1 MAIEGGAGREHCVSF
16 SLQDN
21 RQAVVMGNS
30 MQEDGAGD
38 MMMKSGLE
46 TLCDTNTPC
55 NPDSISRT

>member
-1 MAIEGGAGREHCVSF
+1 MAIEGGAGREHCVSL

-38 MMMKSGLE
+38 TMMKSA
-46 TLCDTNTPC
+46 
-55 NPDSISRT
+55 